1 MNTRSM
7 NKRNIIESKKLN
19 ESPELNES
27 QDKQQLNES
36 PELIE
41 PPMID
46 FDEAS
51 RAWRQ
56 NKKCLPN
63 GCFEYIRVKA
73 MPTPKVKAMP
83 PTPIEATPPR
93 RNPPRNRRN
102 LNNGA

>member
-7 NKRNIIESKKLN
+7 NKRNMATIMKEFV
-19 ESPELNES
+19 ES
-27 QDKQQLNES
+27 QEQKDPNFSDDKSFPES
-36 PELIE
+36 
-41 PPMID
+41 PMID

-56 NKKCLPN
+56 NKRPLSN
-63 GCFEYIRVKA
+63 GCFEYICKEQKKLSI
-73 MPTPKVKAMP
+73 PTP
-83 PTPIEATPPR
+83 TPTPPR

>member
-56 NKKCLPN
+56 NKRPLSN
-63 GCFEYIRVKA
+63 GCFEYICKEQKKLSI
-73 MPTPKVKAMP
+73 PTP
-83 PTPIEATPPR
+83 TPTPPR